1 MHRPLSRKHI
11 RAARQNLVFEW
22 IKLVS
27 LRDEFQTFHSANQT
41 FPSQNLPVMSLRGGR
56 IFAPDAAILKFPFRN
71 PRTRYGD
78 TSRHPPIL
86 IRRGATPPRRFPGSA
101 ISRGRKSAFHMRSIF
116 HLLEKQISLRS
127 LDRASFRDAMPLA
140 QRLPRPPCGL
150 AMTRKMVGFSQNLPF
165 FNQNIE
171 IRPGGTP
178 TQRPLGALYH
188 TAGRPYIICKAYITQ
203 RSCISLRSTA
213 RPAHC
218 GNRTVTVVPTP
229 GVLSSRMLPR

>member
-1 MHRPLSRKHI
+1 MS
-11 RAARQNLVFEW
+11 
-22 IKLVS
+22 VS
-27 LRDEFQTFHSANQT
+27 LRDEFQTFHSANQI

-86 IRRGATPPRRFPGSA
+86 IRPGGTPPRRFPGSA
-101 ISRGRKSAFHMRSIF
+101 ISRGRKSAFHMRQ
-116 HLLEKQISLRS
+116 HISLTR
-127 LDRASFRDAMPLA
+127 RANFTA
-140 QRLPRPPCGL
+140 QPRPCFVPGCHAFGSKIATAAL
-150 AMTRKMVGFSQNLPF
+150 RPRNDTKMVGFCKNLPF

-171 IRPGGTP
+171 IRPRGTP
-178 TQRPLGALYH
+178 TQRPLGVLYH

-203 RSCISLRSTA
+203 RSCISLRSPP
-213 RPAHC
+213 RPVHC